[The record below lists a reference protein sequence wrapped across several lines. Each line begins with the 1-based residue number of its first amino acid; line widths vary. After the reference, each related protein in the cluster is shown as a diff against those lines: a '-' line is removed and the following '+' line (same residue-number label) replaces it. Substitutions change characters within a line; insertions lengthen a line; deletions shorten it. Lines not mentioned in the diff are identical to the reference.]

1 MSRHGAGLL
10 LVPFASIAAVASAQ
24 PARANDS
31 LVPVFSIAKSE
42 NKNQVQYVVRLDPQC
57 APVGPNPVSAY
68 WRMLERGPN
77 QTAPILSREI
87 RAYGLA
93 SQVLD
98 STTGR
103 VRVVLNALPDR
114 TLVVTALRASDG
126 QCHALATMP
135 IAGAPAYLFNVYVHI
150 RWYGVDFALLQGW
163 SMDRS
168 HVLREK
174 LKM

>member
-1 MSRHGAGLL
+1 MPGLRAKL
-10 LVPFASIAAVASAQ
+10 LFVPLGSVAAVAIAQ
-24 PARANDS
+24 PSRAAES
-31 LVPVFSIAKSE
+31 LVPIFSIAKSE
-42 NKNQVQYVVRLDPQC
+42 NKNQVQYVVRLDQQC

-68 WRMLERGPN
+68 WRMLEKGPT
-77 QTAPILSREI
+77 QTAPILSREV

-98 STTGR
+98 VTSGR
-103 VRVVLNALPDR
+103 VRVVLKALPDR

-135 IAGAPAYLFNVYVHI
+135 IAGAPAYVFNVYVHI
-150 RWYGVDFALLQGW
+150 RWYGVDYVLLQGW

-168 HVLREK
+168 HVLHEK